1 MNPDQHVLARAEEFL
16 RQEVAPHAEAMDL
29 EFDALKSAVDGLCRL
44 DLMALKRPPE
54 YGGPGI
60 SDAGMR
66 HFQELIAR
74 YSGALAFLQTQH
86 QGVVGMIASSSNAAL
101 RDEYLPKM
109 GDGGRLIGV
118 GFSQL
123 RRPGPPIMRATPTDA
138 GYRLDGHVPW
148 ITGFGFFPEFMIGA
162 SLPDGQALFAPVPL
176 SSQDGI
182 SVSAPMRLAAME
194 AANTVSAELTG
205 FFVPH
210 ERVAL
215 IREAGWIQNNDQINI
230 AQQGSFA
237 LGCAQA
243 GLDVLKRNAEKRGLS
258 FAQAAYERLDEE
270 LRRLREATEAA
281 RQDVSE
287 QTVQERL
294 ALRAW
299 QIELA
304 VRCAH
309 AAVASSSGAANSLSH
324 PAQRIYR
331 EALVF
336 TVSAQTGP
344 VMEATLDRITRNL
357 SGEQH
362 G

>member
-1 MNPDQHVLARAEEFL
+1 MSQDEQVLAKAEEFL
-16 RQEVAPHAEAMDL
+16 KQSVAPHAEAMDL
-29 EFDALKSAVDGLCRL
+29 ETPALKAAVDGLCEL
-44 DLMALKRPPE
+44 DLMALKRPIE
-54 YGGPGI
+54 YGGPNL

-86 QGVVGMIASSSNAAL
+86 QGVVGMIAGGANQL
-101 RDEYLPKM
+101 LKDEYLPKM
-109 GDGGRLIGV
+109 GDGRRLIGV

-123 RRPGPPIMRATPTDA
+123 RRPGPPIMRAEPIDG
-138 GYRLDGHVPW
+138 GYKLNGHVPW
-148 ITGFGFFPEFMIGA
+148 VTGWAFYPEFMIGA

-176 SSQDGI
+176 VTGPGVTI
-182 SVSAPMRLAAME
+182 GEPMKLAAMT
-194 AANTVSAELTG
+194 AANTVTADFTD
-205 FFVPH
+205 FFVPT

-243 GLDVLKRNAEKRGLS
+243 GLDILKRNAEKRNLE
-258 FAQAAYERLDEE
+258 FALRAYETLNKE
-270 LRRLREATEAA
+270 LTALREATEKA
-281 RQDVSE
+281 RTNISDETTQA
-287 QTVQERL
+287 RL
-294 ALRAW
+294 ELRAW

-309 AAVASSSGAANSLSH
+309 AAVTSSSGAANSLMN
-324 PAQRIYR
+324 PAQRVYR

-344 VMEATLDRITRNL
+344 VMQATLERIASSR
-357 SGEQH
+357 GF
-362 G
+362 